1 MLAWVQRLDPTADEA
16 QLLAARASHLRRWSI
31 ARTSYPEGR
40 AGYLRWRSDLRKQH
54 AAEVTEILTPAG
66 YESAT
71 AERVSAI
78 VGKVGLGSDPAV
90 QGHEDDLCILFIQP
104 QLAPTA
110 QRLGA
115 HKPASVLATT
125 SCKLSRTGKAERR

>member
-1 MLAWVQRLDPTADEA
+1 MLT
-16 QLLAARASHLRRWSI
+16 
-31 ARTSYPEGR
+31 T
-40 AGYLRWRSDLRKQH
+40 
-54 AAEVTEILTPAG
+54 AG

-90 QGHEDDLCILFIQP
+90 QVHEDALCLVFLQT

-115 HKPASVLATT
+115 DKAVSVLAKTAA
-125 SCKLSRTGKAERR
+125 KMRPAALALVAEPALSDAEPGSDSRRVGNECDRKCRSRWTPDDRK

>member
-1 MLAWVQRLDPTADEA
+1 MVAWVQRLDPTADEA

-54 AAEVTEILTPAG
+54 AAEVTEILTTAG

-78 VGKVGLGSDPAV
+78 VGKVGLGPDPAV
-90 QGHEDDLCILFIQP
+90 QVHEDALCLVFLP
-104 QLAPTA
+104 TQLAPTPPS
-110 QRLGA
+110 LGRSEDRRVGQEC
-115 HKPASVLATT
+115 ASTCGARGVPYP
-125 SCKLSRTGKAERR
+125 

>member
-54 AAEVTEILTPAG
+54 AAEVTEILTTAG

-78 VGKVGLGSDPAV
+78 VGKVGPGSDPAV
-90 QGHEDDLCILFIQP
+90 QVPEDTMCLVFIP
-104 QLAPTA
+104 PHVHPAAT
-110 QRLGA
+110 RLGPHKSDARLA
-115 HKPASVLATT
+115 H
-125 SCKLSRTGKAERR
+125 

>member
-1 MLAWVQRLDPTADEA
+1 MVAWVQRLDPTADEA

-54 AAEVTEILTPAG
+54 AAEVTEILTTAG

-90 QGHEDDLCILFIQP
+90 QVHEDALCLVF
-104 QLAPTA
+104 
-110 QRLGA
+110 RSEE
-115 HKPASVLATT
+115 HT
-125 SCKLSRTGKAERR
+125 SELQSLMRISYAVFCLQKTNTN